1 MAPLHWITLLHHRL
15 TELSVIPFVVDL
27 GCVDPKD
34 AHQIWPQAGPL
45 IRTAIERTG
54 LSEFQD
60 IENAVFSGDQLLW
73 LAISDHIEAAAT
85 THLIK
90 TSGKPVLVITACS
103 GANRER
109 WLPLFA
115 RIEKYGKDEGCKCIR
130 IYGRKGWE
138 RVLKNYRVE
147 HVILERAL

>member
-1 MAPLHWITLLHHRL
+1 MLTL
-15 TELSVIPFVVDL
+15 SSVDL
-27 GCVDPKD
+27 VCVPPKD
-34 AHQIWPQAGPL
+34 VSQIWPQARQL
-45 IRTAIERTG
+45 IQTAIEKTG
-54 LSEFQD
+54 LSQFAD
-60 IENAVFSGDQLLW
+60 IERQVLSGGQLLW

-115 RIEKYGKDEGCKCIR
+115 KIEKYGKDEGCKCVR

-138 RVLKNYRVE
+138 RVLGNYRVE
-147 HVILERAL
+147 HVILERQF